1 MTSQAKFPGW
11 NLVVVPPPIS
21 LESSSGQGSEK
32 GGLNPSKEQRG
43 EAEPSRCSG
52 RLRAGGAGDMVTA
65 VRMGHVGFV
74 LAHVGA

>member
-1 MTSQAKFPGW
+1 M
-11 NLVVVPPPIS
+11 VPPPIS

-32 GGLNPSKEQRG
+32 GGLYPRKEQR

-65 VRMGHVGFV
+65 VRMGQVGFV
-74 LAHVGA
+74 LAHVGARTLNLQL